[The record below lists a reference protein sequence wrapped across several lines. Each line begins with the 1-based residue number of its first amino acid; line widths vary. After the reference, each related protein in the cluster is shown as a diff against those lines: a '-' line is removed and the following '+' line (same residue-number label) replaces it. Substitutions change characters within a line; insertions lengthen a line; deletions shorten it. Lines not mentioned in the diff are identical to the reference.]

1 MIVTDND
8 ELAAFCRSY
17 RVHGSPVKYV
27 HDMIGINSRLDELQ
41 AIVLNTKLKHLQEY
55 EKRRIEI
62 ATKYQA
68 EMTKNGLNVAGCGL
82 SVVGED
88 QFPSNNTQQITKERS
103 THHEQPTTFNDVVIH
118 YPPVPY
124 SVNGEPRTAN
134 DYCFSHV
141 FHQYVVRFEG
151 CSREQRDSLRDY
163 LAKQGIGTSIYYPM
177 GLHQQKCFA
186 YLGVPTGALPE
197 TERACEETLALPIFP
212 EMTDEEIKYVV
223 EKIAEFLIKR
233 V

>member
-1 MIVTDND
+1 MTGSIGDLSTFSFFPTKNLGAYGDAGMIVTDND

-62 ATKYQA
+62 AIKYAQHF
-68 EMTKNGLNVAGCGL
+68 ERTGLGSGVSSKGY
-82 SVVGED
+82 ED
-88 QFPSNNTQQITKERS
+88 RDVKESSQTLYPIPYTPSNSSDNS
-103 THHEQPTTFNDVVIH
+103 
-118 YPPVPY
+118 
-124 SVNGEPRTAN
+124 
-134 DYCFSHV
+134 FSHV

-151 CSREQRDSLRDY
+151 FSREQRDSLRDY

-223 EKIAEFLIKR
+223 EKIAEFVTKER
-233 V
+233 